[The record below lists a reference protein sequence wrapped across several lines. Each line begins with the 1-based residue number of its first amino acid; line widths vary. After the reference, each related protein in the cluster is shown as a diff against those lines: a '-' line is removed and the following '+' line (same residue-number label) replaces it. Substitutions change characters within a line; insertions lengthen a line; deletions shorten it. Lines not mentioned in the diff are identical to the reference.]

1 MADYYERLGVARDSN
16 ADTLKKAYRK
26 LAMQYHPD
34 RNSSPDAEQNFKQ
47 VTEAY
52 EVLRDPEQRQLYDRF
67 GEAGIKRGAGGGP
80 AGGPAGGFGGFDFA
94 DAFEVFMR
102 EFGGMGFG
110 DIFGGRASR
119 SGGPRRGA
127 DLKMRLK
134 VSLEEAARGVERSV
148 EIQVLDSCSPCGGS
162 GAEPGTAPER
172 CATCHGAGEVRQV
185 QRSMLGQFVSVR
197 PCPDCGGVGERI
209 LSPCTVCS
217 GGGRVRAER
226 SVKLEV
232 PPGVSTDDYLKLSGR
247 GNAGPGGGP
256 RGDVLVLVEVVGDR
270 RFQRI
275 GDDLVYNLAVT
286 MSQAAL
292 GSEVDVPTIIDGDA
306 KLKVPQGIQSGQA
319 LRLRGR
325 GMPRLRGSG
334 RGDQVV
340 RVLIWTPT
348 DLSREER
355 ELLEQLRKV
364 ESQPPEPDT
373 GEPGFWERVK
383 RAFTA

>member
-1 MADYYERLGVARDSN
+1 MADYYKRLRVDKDSD
-16 ADTLKKAYRK
+16 ADTIKKAYRK
-26 LAMQYHPD
+26 LAMEYHPD
-34 RNSSPDAEQNFKQ
+34 RNSSPDAEENFKR

-67 GEAGIKRGAGGGP
+67 GEAGLKRGAGGGP
-80 AGGPAGGFGGFDFA
+80 TGGFGGFDFA

-119 SGGPRRGA
+119 SSGPRRGG
-127 DLKMRLK
+127 DLKLRLK
-134 VSLEEAARGVERSV
+134 VSLEEAAEGVERSV
-148 EIQVLDSCSPCGGS
+148 KIKVLDSCSRCGGA

-172 CATCHGAGEVRQV
+172 CGTCNGAGEVRQV

-197 PCPDCGGVGERI
+197 PCPDCGGAGERI
-209 LSPCTVCS
+209 LSPCSECS
-217 GGGRVRAER
+217 GEGRVRVDR
-226 SVKLEV
+226 TVQLQV
-232 PPGVSTDDYLKLSGR
+232 PAGVSTDDYLKLSGR
-247 GNAGPGGGP
+247 GNAGRGGGP
-256 RGDVLVLVEVVGDR
+256 RGDVLVLVEVESDP
-270 RFQRI
+270 RFQRV

-292 GSEVDVPTIIDGDA
+292 GADIEVPTIVDGNA
-306 KLKVPQGIQSGQA
+306 VLKIPQGIQSGQA

-325 GMPRLRGSG
+325 GMPRLRDSG

-340 RVLIWTPT
+340 RVLVWTPT
-348 DLSREER
+348 SLTREER
-355 ELLEQLRKV
+355 DLLEQLREV
-364 ESQPPEPDT
+364 ESEPPEPDT

>member
-1 MADYYERLGVARDSN
+1 MADYYTRLGVEKDSDP
-16 ADTLKKAYRK
+16 DTIKKAYRK
-26 LAMQYHPD
+26 LAMEFHPD
-34 RNSSPDAEQNFKQ
+34 RNSSPDAEENFKR

-80 AGGPAGGFGGFDFA
+80 TGGFGGFDFA

-119 SGGPRRGA
+119 SSGPLRGG
-127 DLKMRLK
+127 DLKLRLK

-148 EIQVLDSCSPCGGS
+148 KIKVLDSCSRCGGS

-172 CATCHGAGEVRQV
+172 CGTCSGAGEVRQV

-197 PCPDCGGVGERI
+197 PCPDCGGAGERI
-209 LSPCTVCS
+209 LSPCSECS
-217 GGGRVRAER
+217 GEGRVRTDR
-226 SVKLEV
+226 TVQLQV
-232 PPGVSTDDYLKLSGR
+232 PAGVSTDDYLKLSGR
-247 GNAGPGGGP
+247 GNAGRGGGP
-256 RGDVLVLVEVVGDR
+256 RGDVLVLVEVESDP
-270 RFQRI
+270 RFQRV

-292 GSEVDVPTIIDGDA
+292 GADIEVPTIIDGNA
-306 KLKVPQGIQSGQA
+306 MLKIPQGIQSGQA

-325 GMPRLRGSG
+325 GMPRLRDSG

-340 RVLIWTPT
+340 RVLVWTPT
-348 DLSREER
+348 SLTREER
-355 ELLEQLRKV
+355 DLLEQLREV
-364 ESQPPEPDT
+364 ESEPPEPDT
-373 GEPGFWERVK
+373 EEPGFWERVK

>member
-1 MADYYERLGVARDSN
+1 MADYYQRLGVAKDADS
-16 ADTLKKAYRK
+16 DTIKRAYRK

-34 RNSSPDAEQNFKQ
+34 RNRSPDAEHNFKQ

-67 GEAGIKRGAGGGP
+67 GDAGIKRGAGGGP
-80 AGGPAGGFGGFDFA
+80 AGGFGAFDFA

-110 DIFGGRASR
+110 DIFGGRTSR
-119 SGGPRRGA
+119 SRGPRRGG
-127 DLKMRLK
+127 DLKLRLK

-148 EIQVLDSCSPCGGS
+148 KIKVLDSCSRCGGA

-172 CATCHGAGEVRQV
+172 CVTCNGAGEVRQV

-197 PCPDCGGVGERI
+197 PCPDCGGAGERI
-209 LSPCTVCS
+209 LSPCAECS
-217 GGGRVRAER
+217 GEGRVRTDR
-226 SVKLEV
+226 MVQLQV
-232 PPGVSTDDYLKLSGR
+232 PAGVSTDDYLKLSGR
-247 GNAGPGGGP
+247 GNAGPSGGP
-256 RGDVLVLVEVVGDR
+256 PGDVLVLVTVEDDE
-270 RFQRI
+270 RFQRV

-292 GSEVDVPTIIDGDA
+292 GAEVEVPTIIDGGA
-306 KLKVPQGIQSGQA
+306 ALKIPQGIQSGQA

-325 GMPRLRGSG
+325 GMPRLRDSG

-340 RVLIWTPT
+340 RVLVWTPT
-348 DLSREER
+348 SLSKEER
-355 ELLEQLRKV
+355 DLLEQLREV
-364 ESQPPEPDT
+364 ESPPPEPDT
-373 GEPGFWERVK
+373 EEPGFWERVK

>member
-1 MADYYERLGVARDSN
+1 MADYYKRLGVEKDSD
-16 ADTLKKAYRK
+16 ADTIKKAYRK
-26 LAMQYHPD
+26 LAMEYHPD
-34 RNSSPDAEQNFKQ
+34 RNNSPDAEENFKR

-67 GEAGIKRGAGGGP
+67 GEAGIKRGAG
-80 AGGPAGGFGGFDFA
+80 GGPAGGFGGFDFA

-119 SGGPRRGA
+119 TSGPRRGG
-127 DLKMRLK
+127 DLKLRLK
-134 VSLEEAARGVERSV
+134 VSLEEAARGVERGV
-148 EIQVLDSCSPCGGS
+148 KIKVLDSCSRCGGS

-172 CATCHGAGEVRQV
+172 CGTCGGAGEVRQV

-197 PCPDCGGVGERI
+197 PCPDCGGAGERI
-209 LSPCTVCS
+209 LSPCSECS
-217 GGGRVRAER
+217 GEGRVRIDR
-226 SVKLEV
+226 TVQLQV
-232 PPGVSTDDYLKLSGR
+232 PAGVSTDDYLKLSGR
-247 GNAGPGGGP
+247 GNAGRGGGP
-256 RGDVLVLVEVVGDR
+256 RGDVLVLVEVESDP
-270 RFQRI
+270 RFQRV

-292 GSEVDVPTIIDGDA
+292 GADIEVPTIIDGNA
-306 KLKVPQGIQSGQA
+306 MLKIPQGIQSGQA

-325 GMPRLRGSG
+325 GMPRLRDSG

-340 RVLIWTPT
+340 RVLVWTPT
-348 DLSREER
+348 SLTREER
-355 ELLEQLRKV
+355 DLLEQLREV
-364 ESQPPEPDT
+364 ESEPPEPDT
-373 GEPGFWERVK
+373 EEPGFWERVK